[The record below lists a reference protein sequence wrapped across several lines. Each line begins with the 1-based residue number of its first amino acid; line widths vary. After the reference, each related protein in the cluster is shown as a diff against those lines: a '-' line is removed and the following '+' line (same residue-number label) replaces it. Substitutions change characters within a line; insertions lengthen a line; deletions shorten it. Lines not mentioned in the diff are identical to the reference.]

1 MIAEITHHGRAF
13 RVDLSKP
20 IDLSHPLHEGEN
32 QLRAWWVDPV
42 RMEPVR
48 SQNSAGGEIEY
59 AVKSGSPVNF
69 RNIFFNPHGHG
80 THTESVGHIAPEVY
94 PVGEQLK
101 RYFFTAQLVSL
112 RPEERRA
119 PDAKNDQVI
128 TLEQLR
134 HTVNERPPEALVI
147 RTLPQKDNAA
157 KDWSGSNPTYLQ
169 STACAWLRSI
179 GVKHLL
185 LDLPSVDREEDGG
198 VLAAHHAFWD
208 FPNTVDRERTISEL
222 LNIPGEVRDGDYLL
236 ELQLPHFMNDAAPSR
251 PILYALL
258 P

>member
-1 MIAEITHHGRAF
+1 MIAEITHRGRTF

-20 IDLSHPLHEGEN
+20 IDLSLPLRDGEG
-32 QLRAWWVDPV
+32 QLRAWWVEPV

-48 SQNSAGGEIEY
+48 SGDKVYSVPEGA
-59 AVKSGSPVNF
+59 PVNF
-69 RNIFFNPHGHG
+69 RTITFNPHGHG

-101 RYFFTAQLVSL
+101 RYFFTAHLISL

-119 PDAKNDQVI
+119 PDAKTDLVI

-134 HTVNERPPEALVI
+134 SAVNERPPEALVI
-147 RTLPQKDNAA
+147 STLPPISGEPR
-157 KDWSGSNPTYLQ
+157 DWSGTNPAYLQ

-208 FPNTVDRERTISEL
+208 FPNTIDRERTISEL
-222 LNIPGEVRDGDYLL
+222 LHIPADVRDNEYLL

-251 PILYALL
+251 PVIYALL

>member
-1 MIAEITHHGRAF
+1 MIAEITHHGRTF
-13 RVDLSKP
+13 RVDLGKP
-20 IDLSHPLHEGEN
+20 IDLSLPLHDGGP
-32 QLRAWWVDPV
+32 QTRAWWVDPV

-48 SQNSAGGEIEY
+48 SGDRTY
-59 AVKSGSPVNF
+59 AVNAGAPVNF
-69 RNIFFNPHGHG
+69 RTITFNPHGHG

-94 PVGEQLK
+94 PVGDQFK
-101 RYFFTAQLVSL
+101 RYFFTAQVVSL
-112 RPEERRA
+112 RPEDRRA
-119 PDAKNDQVI
+119 PDNRTDLVI

-134 HTVNERPPEALVI
+134 NVVNERPPEALVI
-147 RTLPQKDNAA
+147 RTLPAIPKEAR
-157 KDWSGSNPTYLQ
+157 DWSGTNPAYLQ

-208 FPNTVDRERTISEL
+208 YPNTVDRERTISEL
-222 LNIPGEVRDGDYLL
+222 LHIPTEVRDGDHLL
-236 ELQLPHFMNDAAPSR
+236 ELQLPHFLNDAAPSR
-251 PILYALL
+251 PLLYSFL

>member
-13 RVDLSKP
+13 RVDLSRP
-20 IDLSHPLHEGEN
+20 LDLSFPLHAGAA
-32 QLRAWWVDPV
+32 QVRAWWVGPV

-48 SQNSAGGEIEY
+48 NGDVEY
-59 AVKSGSPVNF
+59 AVRSGAPVNF
-69 RNIFFNPHGHG
+69 RDVHFNPHGHG

-94 PVGEQLK
+94 PVGDQLK
-101 RYFFTAQLVSL
+101 RFFFTAQLISI

-119 PDAKNDQVI
+119 PDAKTDHVI

-134 HTVNERPPEALVI
+134 SAVNERPPEALI
-147 RTLPQKDNAA
+147 LRTLPQADNGER
-157 KDWSGSNPTYLQ
+157 DWSGTNPTYLQ
-169 STACAWLRSI
+169 STATAWLRSI

-208 FPNTVDRERTISEL
+208 FPNTIDRERTITEL
-222 LNIPGEVRDGDYLL
+222 LNIPSGVRDGDYLL

-251 PILYALL
+251 PVLYALL

>member
-1 MIAEITHHGRAF
+1 MIAEINHKGRTF

-20 IDLSHPLHEGEN
+20 IDLSLPLHDGPD

-48 SQNSAGGEIEY
+48 NGDITY
-59 AVKSGSPVNF
+59 AVTAGSPVNF
-69 RNIFFNPHGHG
+69 RNVYFNPHGHG
-80 THTESVGHIAPEVY
+80 THTESVGHISPEVH
-94 PVGEQLK
+94 PVGGMLS

-112 RPEERRA
+112 LPETRRA
-119 PDAKNDQVI
+119 PDAKVDHVI

-134 HTVNERPPEALVI
+134 NVVNERPPEALVL
-147 RTLPQKDNAA
+147 RTLPHTDDRSRR
-157 KDWSGSNPTYLQ
+157 DWSGTNPCYLQ

-208 FPNTVDRERTISEL
+208 YPNTIDLERTITEL
-222 LNIPGEVRDGDYLL
+222 LFAPSTVRDGEYLL
-236 ELQLPHFMNDAAPSR
+236 ELQLPHLMNDAAPSR
-251 PILYALL
+251 PVLYALL

>member
-13 RVDLSKP
+13 RVDLSNP
-20 IDLSHPLHEGEN
+20 IDLSFPLHDGEH

-42 RMEPVR
+42 RMEPVQADGR
-48 SQNSAGGEIEY
+48 TY
-59 AVKSGSPVNF
+59 AVTAGAPVNF
-69 RNIFFNPHGHG
+69 RTVSFNPHGHG
-80 THTESVGHIAPEVY
+80 THTESVGHITPEVH
-94 PVGEQLK
+94 PVGGQLK
-101 RYFFTAQLVSL
+101 RFFFTAQLVSL

-119 PDAKNDQVI
+119 PDGKVDHVI

-134 HTVNERPPEALVI
+134 NVVNERPPEALLI
-147 RTLPQKDNAA
+147 RTLPQRDDAA
-157 KDWSGSNPTYLQ
+157 RDWSGSNPPYLQ
-169 STACAWLRSI
+169 SPACAWLRSI

-208 FPNTVDRERTISEL
+208 YPNTVDLERTITEL
-222 LNIPGEVRDGDYLL
+222 LHIPAEVRDGEYLL
-236 ELQLPHFMNDAAPSR
+236 ELQLPHLMNDAAPSR
-251 PILYALL
+251 PVLYALL